1 MYKFLEK
8 IKQAMP
14 LGGFWISVL
23 IFSAITSFIYI
34 QENDKDDLWFAWYH
48 YDEELVL
55 RKEVGEDIFAICKDG
70 TFFYDY
76 KSYADEGCA
85 SSKHGGVYYYKD
97 ISDEELSRTP
107 DQRLHLNNIILLIF
121 YFIGILV
128 LIGLAPNLHNLFF
141 LRN

>member
-1 MYKFLEK
+1 MLMYKFLEK

-76 KSYADEGCA
+76 KS
-85 SSKHGGVYYYKD
+85 
-97 ISDEELSRTP
+97 
-107 DQRLHLNNIILLIF
+107 
-121 YFIGILV
+121 
-128 LIGLAPNLHNLFF
+128 
-141 LRN
+141 